1 MQARVFIG
9 SAFAGAALFLLA
21 LRACVPIRRDHR
33 PLGPDAAAAI
43 ALLLTFAALAAC
55 VLFVQSHV
63 RDTSFF
69 CRVLERGIDEHQNKL
84 RGTLTA
90 SRASQLGQLSGTI

>member
-69 CRVLERGIDEHQNKL
+69 AAFSSAA
-84 RGTLTA
+84 LTSIKISCA
-90 SRASQLGQLSGTI
+90 GP